1 MRTVSE
7 SRIVACFTT
16 RHGGNLGLHVG
27 DDPQQVI
34 QNREGIARVV
44 GVPLHAW
51 VAGNQVHG
59 STVTVVTQE
68 LIGRG
73 ARAQEDQLPDTD
85 ALITNLPGVALSTY
99 AADCVPLLMWDETKG
114 AVGAAHAGWKGT
126 VAKIGAKT
134 VAALAAEYGCAPRDI
149 VVKIGPSI
157 GACCYE
163 VDGPVINAVREA
175 FGTAADSILTP
186 NENGRWQLDLWKAN
200 ELALLDAGVLPGHIL
215 REDHCTSCRVDTYFS
230 HRKEQGRTGRHAGVI
245 ALLQE
250 NEGN

>member
-1 MRTVSE
+1 MSE

-27 DDPQQVI
+27 DDPRQVL
-34 QNREGIARVV
+34 QNREGIAQEV
-44 GVPLHAW
+44 GVPLDAW

-68 LIGRG
+68 LKGRG
-73 ARAQEDQLPDTD
+73 ARAQSDVLPDTD
-85 ALITNLPGVALSTY
+85 ALITNVPGLALSTY
-99 AADCVPLLMWDETKG
+99 AADCVPLLLWDEQKG
-114 AVGAAHAGWKGT
+114 AIGAAHAGWKGT

-134 VAALAAEYGCAPRDI
+134 VAKMAEQYGCDPKDLF
-149 VVKIGPSI
+149 VKIGPSI

-163 VDGPVINAVREA
+163 VDGPVIGAVQEA
-175 FGTAADSILTP
+175 FGEAADALLSP
-186 NENGRWQLDLWKAN
+186 NGNGRSQLDLWKAN
-200 ELALLDAGVLPGHIL
+200 ELALLEAGVLPEHIL

-230 HRKEQGRTGRHAGVI
+230 HRREQGKTGRHAGVI

-250 NEGN
+250 KAGN